1 MGPRAYGPQWLW
13 STGLVAP
20 WHVGSSWTSDPTEP
34 LHWLADSQ
42 HLDHQG
48 SPKQA
53 LKPFYLFIYLLL
65 AVLALC
71 CYTGFSL
78 VAVSRGYSLVMVCGL
93 PPGVFSL
100 VAEYSL

>member
-20 WHVGSSWTSDPTEP
+20 WHVGIPGPVIQLSP

-42 HLDHQG
+42 PLDHQG

-53 LKPFYLFIYLLL
+53 LKQFLFIFLLL

-71 CYTGFSL
+71 CYIGFSL
-78 VAVSRGYSLVMVCGL
+78 DTESWGYSLVVLHGL
-93 PPGVFSL
+93 LIVTASL
-100 VAEYSL
+100 VVKHRP

>member
-1 MGPRAYGPQWLW
+1 MGPRVYGPQWLW

-20 WHVGSSWTSDPTEP
+20 WHVGIPGPVIQLSP

-42 HLDHQG
+42 PLDHQG

-53 LKPFYLFIYLLL
+53 LKQFLFIYLLL

-71 CYTGFSL
+71 CYIGFSL
-78 VAVSRGYSLVMVCGL
+78 VVVSGGYSLVTVCGL
-93 PPGVFSL
+93 PTGVVSL
-100 VAEYSL
+100 VAE